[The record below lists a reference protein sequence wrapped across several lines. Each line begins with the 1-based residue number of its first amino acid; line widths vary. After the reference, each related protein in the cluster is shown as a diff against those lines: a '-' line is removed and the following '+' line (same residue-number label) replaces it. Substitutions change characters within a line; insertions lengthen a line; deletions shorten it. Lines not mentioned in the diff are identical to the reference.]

1 MAPYEDELD
10 SLVHELNRQAA
21 APVSTAD
28 NPSSSSAASG
38 RLEQPRLAEILRQA
52 VANGASDILLVPGA
66 GIAERIQGSIRM
78 SGGDPLTDTDV
89 RGMVMPLLNP
99 ADLKRL
105 RDTLSADFAFQ
116 SRTGRRFRINVHHQR
131 QTLAAAIRLLPR
143 DVPRLAD
150 LDLPPALQQIATLRR
165 GLVLVAGPTGAGKS
179 STLAALVEEMN
190 RSRACH
196 IVTVEDPVEFV
207 HTNRMA
213 LVEQIEVGIDTP
225 GFNDCLRSIL
235 RQSPDVIL
243 VGEMRDPET
252 VMLALTAAETGHL
265 VLSTLH
271 THDSAQA
278 ISRMVDTAPAA
289 SQPQIRQQLSLSLAA
304 IVSQQL
310 VPGARGERRY
320 AACEILLG
328 SDGVRNLIR
337 SGQDHQLKSQILL
350 SRSSGMITM
359 DYALAE
365 LASNG
370 KITPE
375 VALSHGYSR
384 EELRSL
390 LGGGRR

>member
-1 MAPYEDELD
+1 
-10 SLVHELNRQAA
+10 
-21 APVSTAD
+21 
-28 NPSSSSAASG
+28 
-38 RLEQPRLAEILRQA
+38 
-52 VANGASDILLVPGA
+52 
-66 GIAERIQGSIRM
+66 
-78 SGGDPLTDTDV
+78 
-89 RGMVMPLLNP
+89 
-99 ADLKRL
+99 
-105 RDTLSADFAFQ
+105 
-116 SRTGRRFRINVHHQR
+116 
-131 QTLAAAIRLLPR
+131 
-143 DVPRLAD
+143 
-150 LDLPPALQQIATLRR
+150 
-165 GLVLVAGPTGAGKS
+165 
-179 STLAALVEEMN
+179 
-190 RSRACH
+190 
-196 IVTVEDPVEFV
+196 
-207 HTNRMA
+207 
-213 LVEQIEVGIDTP
+213 
-225 GFNDCLRSIL
+225 
-235 RQSPDVIL
+235 
-243 VGEMRDPET
+243 PET

>member
-21 APVSTAD
+21 TPVSTAD

-66 GIAERIQGSIRM
+66 GIAERIQGTIRM

-265 VLSTLH
+265 VLS
-271 THDSAQA
+271 
-278 ISRMVDTAPAA
+278 
-289 SQPQIRQQLSLSLAA
+289 
-304 IVSQQL
+304 
-310 VPGARGERRY
+310 
-320 AACEILLG
+320 
-328 SDGVRNLIR
+328 
-337 SGQDHQLKSQILL
+337 
-350 SRSSGMITM
+350 
-359 DYALAE
+359 
-365 LASNG
+365 
-370 KITPE
+370 
-375 VALSHGYSR
+375 
-384 EELRSL
+384 
-390 LGGGRR
+390 

>member
-1 MAPYEDELD
+1 MAGYNDELD

-21 APVSTAD
+21 TPASPGKD
-28 NPSSSSAASG
+28 PSG

-66 GIAERIQGSIRM
+66 GVAERVQGSIRM
-78 SGGDPLTDTDV
+78 SNAGEPLTDSDV
-89 RGMVMPLLNP
+89 RGMVLPLLNP
-99 ADLKRL
+99 GDLKRL
-105 RDTLSADFAFQ
+105 RDTLHTDFAFQ
-116 SRTGRRFRINVHHQR
+116 SITGRRFRVNLHHQR

-143 DVPRLAD
+143 DVPSLAD
-150 LDLPPALQQIATLRR
+150 LELPPALRHIATLRR

-179 STLAALVEEMN
+179 STLAALVEEIN

-207 HTNRMA
+207 HSNRMA

-278 ISRMVDTAPAA
+278 ISRIVDSAPAA
-289 SQPQIRQQLSLSLAA
+289 SQAQIRQQLSLSLAA

-310 VPGARGERRY
+310 VPGARGGDRRY

-328 SDGVRNLIR
+328 TDAVRNLIR
-337 SGQDHQLKSQILL
+337 SRQDHQLKSQILL
-350 SRSSGMITM
+350 SRSAGMITM

-384 EELRSL
+384 EELRTL
-390 LGGGRR
+390 LGGRL